1 MSESN
6 IIGCRLP
13 TTVSK
18 RNARIKVDERS
29 EECYFRLLPGQL
41 KPQIGNLAIVASA
54 NGFEVYIVTSL
65 NAVTSRKNFSYVV
78 GFVNTEMYNKEL
90 DQLDLKN
97 KLYKQLMEKKKELG
111 ESAIFELLAEKNPE
125 FKELLDAYKFL

>member
-41 KPQIGNLAIVASA
+41 KPQIGNLAIVAST
-54 NGFEVYIVTSL
+54 NGLEVYVVTSL
-65 NAVTSRKNFSYVV
+65 NVVTSREDFSYVI

-97 KLYKQLMEKKKELG
+97 KLYKQMLSM
-111 ESAIFELLAEKNPE
+111 
-125 FKELLDAYKFL
+125 

>member
-13 TTVSK
+13 TTVLK
-18 RNARIKVDERS
+18 RNARIKVNEGS
-29 EECYFRLLPGQL
+29 GEYYFRLLPGQP
-41 KPQIGNLAIVASA
+41 KPQIGNLAIVASV
-54 NGFEVYIVTSL
+54 NGLEVYIVTSL
-65 NAVTSRKNFSYVV
+65 NVVTSCKDFSYVI

-111 ESAIFELLAEKNPE
+111 ESVIFELLAEKNPE
-125 FKELLDAYKFL
+125 FKEAYKFL